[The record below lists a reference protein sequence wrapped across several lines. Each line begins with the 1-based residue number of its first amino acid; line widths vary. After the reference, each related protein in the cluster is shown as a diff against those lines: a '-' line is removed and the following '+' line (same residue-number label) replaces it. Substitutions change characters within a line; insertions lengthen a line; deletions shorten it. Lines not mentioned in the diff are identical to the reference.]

1 MNNSMESWTDK
12 DWEKL
17 DSEAE
22 ELRKRDKLNRE
33 NKRDFKNEFLGRGRG
48 RGRKERS
55 YRELAR
61 G

>member
-48 RGRKERS
+48 RKERS
-55 YRELAR
+55 YRDIAR